1 MTLGER
7 LTCKRKEKGLSQ
19 EEVANT
25 LNVTR
30 QTVSK
35 WELDQSLP
43 DFDKIIP
50 ICKLYDIT
58 SDELLTGKCSK
69 EKDSETVDVDTI
81 DPKEEK
87 EKQSKRAGGLFVGI
101 FLYFLAIAWIMTS
114 IEVFNVNEVLA
125 AAVFILICG
134 LATCLIVFTQIAYK
148 KKVPEKEEK
157 ENKLYKMIDD
167 IVGIAIL
174 IIYLVISFTTGYW
187 HITWIIWI
195 VYPLI
200 MAIVKLIISLGG
212 DKND

>member
-7 LTCKRKEKGLSQ
+7 LTCRRKEKGLSQ

-69 EKDSETVDVDTI
+69 EREKVEVDTI
-81 DPKEEK
+81 DPVEEK
-87 EKQSKRAGGLFVGI
+87 ENRTKRAGGLFVGI
-101 FLYFLAIAWIMTS
+101 LLYFIAIVWIIIST
-114 IEVFNVNEVLA
+114 ETFNLNDGVA
-125 AAVFILICG
+125 AGIFMLICG
-134 LATCLIVFTQIAYK
+134 LATCLIVYTQIVYRK
-148 KKVPEKEEK
+148 NETKKEEK
-157 ENKLYKMIDD
+157 ENKLYNLIND
-167 IVGIAIL
+167 VVAIL
-174 IIYLVISFTTGYW
+174 TLVIYLIISFLTGAW
-187 HITWIIWI
+187 HITWIVWV
-195 VYPLI
+195 VYGLI
-200 MAIVKLIISLGG
+200 MAIVKLILSLRG
-212 DKND
+212 DNND

>member
-7 LTCKRKEKGLSQ
+7 LTCRRKEKGLSQ

-69 EKDSETVDVDTI
+69 EKEIVDMDTI
-81 DPKEEK
+81 DPIEAKENK
-87 EKQSKRAGGLFVGI
+87 VKRAGGLFVGI
-101 FLYFLAIAWIMTS
+101 LLYFVAIVWIIIST
-114 IEVFNVNEVLA
+114 ETFNLNEGIA
-125 AAVFILICG
+125 AGIFMLICG
-134 LATCLIVFTQIAYK
+134 IATCLIVYTQIVYK
-148 KKVPEKEEK
+148 QPITKKEEK
-157 ENKLYKMIDD
+157 ENKLIGLIDT
-167 IVGIAIL
+167 VVATL
-174 IIYLVISFTTGYW
+174 TLVVYLVISFLTGDWY
-187 HITWIIWI
+187 ITWIVWI
-195 VYPLI
+195 VYALI
-200 MAIVKLIISLGG
+200 MAIIKLILSLRG
-212 DKND
+212 DNND

>member
-58 SDELLTGKCSK
+58 SDELLTGKCNK
-69 EKDSETVDVDTI
+69 EKEIVETDTI
-81 DPKEEK
+81 DPKEEN
-87 EKQSKRAGGLFVGI
+87 EKRNKRAGGLFIGI

-114 IEVFNVNEVLA
+114 IEVFKVHEVIA

-134 LATCLIVFTQIAYK
+134 LATCLIVFTQIVYK
-148 KKVPEKEEK
+148 KKVTEKEEK
-157 ENKLYKMIDD
+157 EDKLYKMIDD

-174 IIYLVISFTTGYW
+174 IIYLVISFTTGSWY
-187 HITWIIWI
+187 ITWIIWI
-195 VYPLI
+195 AYPLI

>member
-7 LTCKRKEKGLSQ
+7 LTCRRKEKGLSQ

-69 EKDSETVDVDTI
+69 EKETVEVDTI
-81 DPKEEK
+81 DPVEEK
-87 EKQSKRAGGLFVGI
+87 ENRTKRAGGLFVGI
-101 FLYFLAIAWIMTS
+101 LLYFVALVWIIISTETFNLNDGIAAGIFM
-114 IEVFNVNEVLA
+114 
-125 AAVFILICG
+125 LICG
-134 LATCLIVFTQIAYK
+134 LATCLIVYTQIVYK
-148 KKVPEKEEK
+148 KPATKKEEK
-157 ENKLYKMIDD
+157 EKKLYNLIDS
-167 IVGIAIL
+167 IVSIL
-174 IIYLVISFTTGYW
+174 TLVSYLLISFLTGAWY
-187 HITWIIWI
+187 ITWIIWI
-195 VYPLI
+195 VYALI
-200 MAIVKLIISLGG
+200 MAIVKLILSLRG